1 MQQCEQRSYQQQTD
15 DRHRN
20 AEPARQLNDHSQ
32 YTTQP
37 VVCARAELLRRENR
51 KALRKALQSP

>member
-1 MQQCEQRSYQQQTD
+1 MQQCEQRPYQQQAD
-15 DRHRN
+15 DRHHN

-37 VVCARAELLRRENR
+37 IVCGRAELLCRENR
-51 KALRKALQSP
+51 KALCKALQPP

>member
-1 MQQCEQRSYQQQTD
+1 MQQCEQRPYQQQAD

-20 AEPARQLNDHSQ
+20 TEPARQLNDHSQ

-37 VVCARAELLRRENR
+37 VVCARAELLCRENR